1 MLNRRSFVASVAGA
15 TLALPPF
22 RADAI
27 AQVLQA
33 SEVAGRRAPG
43 DVADD
48 EEYWSHIQRAFDTD
62 NAGLDCTERDEA
74 VWECLMH
81 PDEPSQVKCS
91 ASHTASCLAMC
102 TPAADAQ

>member
-22 RADAI
+22 RTDAI
-27 AQVLQA
+27 AQVLRA
-33 SEVAGRRAPG
+33 SEVAGRRPPA

-62 NAGLDCTERDEA
+62 RTLINLNNGG
-74 VWECLMH
+74 V
-81 PDEPSQVKCS
+81 
-91 ASHTASCLAMC
+91 
-102 TPAADAQ
+102 